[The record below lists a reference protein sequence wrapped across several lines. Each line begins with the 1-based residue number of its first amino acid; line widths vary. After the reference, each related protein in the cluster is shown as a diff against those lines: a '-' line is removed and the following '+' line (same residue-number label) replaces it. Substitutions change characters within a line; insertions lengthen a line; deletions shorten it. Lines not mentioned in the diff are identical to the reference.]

1 MRNEIIFTNARVV
14 TRDDVFIGTVRAADG
29 RIAAVERDRANGTA
43 APAGAVDLRGDYLV
57 PGMVDVHTDNLERH
71 MLPRSTARWPGLAAL
86 LSHDAQV
93 AGSGITTV
101 LDAVCLGMDYNAEG
115 PVRDFADDSVVA
127 LREATASGWL
137 RAEHFLH
144 LRCDLPGKDT
154 AVQLESF
161 LDEPLLRMVS
171 LIDHTPG
178 QRQVRDLAR
187 ARRAFAQQGRLSEQ
201 EWVERLAWMRGKQA
215 KYAAANRRRVLDLM
229 DGRAIPVASHDDTT
243 VEHVAEAH
251 ASGIRICEF
260 PTTLEAAQAARS
272 RGMSTV
278 MGAPNV
284 VLGKSQSGNV
294 SVREVT
300 AAGLLDCLSSDY
312 APISMLHAAFLLA
325 EGDEG
330 RLPEAVAMVTANPAA
345 MVGLHDRGIIEAG
358 RRADLVQ
365 VQAGGAIPRVVRVWR
380 EGERVA

>member
-1 MRNEIIFTNARVV
+1 
-14 TRDDVFIGTVRAADG
+14 
-29 RIAAVERDRANGTA
+29 
-43 APAGAVDLRGDYLV
+43 
-57 PGMVDVHTDNLERH
+57 
-71 MLPRSTARWPGLAAL
+71 
-86 LSHDAQV
+86 
-93 AGSGITTV
+93 
-101 LDAVCLGMDYNAEG
+101 
-115 PVRDFADDSVVA
+115 
-127 LREATASGWL
+127 
-137 RAEHFLH
+137 
-144 LRCDLPGKDT
+144 
-154 AVQLESF
+154 
-161 LDEPLLRMVS
+161 
-171 LIDHTPG
+171 
-178 QRQVRDLAR
+178 
-187 ARRAFAQQGRLSEQ
+187 
-201 EWVERLAWMRGKQA
+201 
-215 KYAAANRRRVLDLM
+215 
-229 DGRAIPVASHDDTT
+229 VASHDDTT

-365 VQAGGAIPRVVRVWR
+365 VQASGAIPRVVRVWR